1 MYLIIGSGLSGAV
14 LAERIATILNEK
26 VLIIEKRNHLA
37 GNCFDYKD
45 YETNILIGQYG
56 PHLFHTNS
64 EKVWNYIQPFSEW
77 IPWYHRVLSYVDD
90 KYVPVPVNLITLSEI
105 SGKYFSNV
113 KDAKKYLEEIQ
124 LQYDNPKNS
133 EEMALSRVGRNLY
146 EKMFKPY
153 TFKQWAKYP
162 EELDASVLS
171 RIPVRFDADPR
182 YFSDKYQVL
191 PKNGYTEFVNNIL
204 KNPLITV
211 KLNTDFNDFK
221 KETDLKEFKGIIYT
235 GPIDE
240 YFKDTNL
247 EKLEYRSINF
257 KKQVIKSDDESYY
270 FQPGTV
276 VNYPESK
283 YPFTRITEYKHL
295 LNQKAKGT
303 VIVYEETCNKGEP
316 YYPVPT
322 NKNKEIYE
330 KYRKLAEE
338 EEKKNNVFFVG
349 RLANYKYFN
358 MDEAI
363 LNALTIFDEKI
374 MRNMDSNN
382 HSHL

>member
-14 LAERIATILNEK
+14 LAERIATILKEE
-26 VLIIEKRNHLA
+26 VLIIEKRSHFG

-45 YETNILIGQYG
+45 SETDILISQYG

-64 EKVWNYIQPFSEW
+64 EKVWNYIQPFAEW
-77 IPWYHRVLSYVDD
+77 VPWYHKVLSYVDN
-90 KYVPVPVNLITLSEI
+90 KYVPVPVNLITLSELC
-105 SGKYFSNV
+105 GKYFSSLEE
-113 KDAKKYLEEIQ
+113 AKKYLEEIQ
-124 LQYDNPKNS
+124 IPCDNPKNS
-133 EEMALSRVGRNLY
+133 EEMALSRVGKELY

-153 TFKQWAKYP
+153 TYKQWVKYP

-182 YFSDKYQVL
+182 YFTDKYQVL
-191 PKNGYTEFVNNIL
+191 PKNGYTQVVKNIL
-204 KNPLITV
+204 QNPLITV
-211 KLNTDFNDFK
+211 KLSTNFEDFK
-221 KETDLKEFKGIIYT
+221 KETDLKQFKGIIYT

-240 YFKDTNL
+240 YFKDKNL

-257 KKQVIKSDDESYY
+257 KKKVIKSDDESYY
-270 FQPGTV
+270 FQPSTV
-276 VNYPESK
+276 VNYPESI

-303 VIVYEETCNKGEP
+303 VIVYEETCSNGEP

-322 NKNKEIYE
+322 EKNRKIYE
-330 KYRKLAEE
+330 QYRKLAEE
-338 EEKKNNVFFVG
+338 EENKNNVLFVG

-363 LNALTIFDEKI
+363 LNSLTIFEEKI
-374 MRNMDSNN
+374 SNIQ
-382 HSHL
+382 